1 MKLDNIL
8 KNKSEKEIDNK
19 FDNLDTELRNAPKHE
34 FGSIERLDK
43 EITLRGFAKL
53 VDISPV
59 YLCDLEKGRKA
70 APSMEVMQKMVSK
83 LALNKEESERFYD
96 LAALEQT
103 AKNPIPKD
111 LNAFLKDNH
120 VIVSALRTAKD
131 LDATDEEWQDFIDK
145 LRKSREGKP

>member
-1 MKLDNIL
+1 MTFGEYL
-8 KNKSEKEIDNK
+8 KQK
-19 FDNLDTELRNAPKHE
+19 
-34 FGSIERLDK
+34 RLDK

-131 LDATDEEWQDFIDK
+131 LNATDEEWQDFIDK

>member
-1 MKLDNIL
+1 MTFGEYL
-8 KNKSEKEIDNK
+8 KQK
-19 FDNLDTELRNAPKHE
+19 
-34 FGSIERLDK
+34 RLDK

-70 APSMEVMQKMVSK
+70 APSMKVMQKMVSK

-111 LNAFLKDNH
+111 LNAFLKDNR

>member
-1 MKLDNIL
+1 MHLIFLLLTIEFTFDIIDTRFMTFGEYL
-8 KNKSEKEIDNK
+8 KQK
-19 FDNLDTELRNAPKHE
+19 
-34 FGSIERLDK
+34 RLDK

>member
-1 MKLDNIL
+1 MTFGEYL
-8 KNKSEKEIDNK
+8 KQK
-19 FDNLDTELRNAPKHE
+19 
-34 FGSIERLDK
+34 RLDK

-103 AKNPIPKD
+103 EKNPIPKD

>member
-1 MKLDNIL
+1 MTFGEYL
-8 KNKSEKEIDNK
+8 KQK
-19 FDNLDTELRNAPKHE
+19 
-34 FGSIERLDK
+34 RLDK

-59 YLCDLEKGRKA
+59 YLCDMEKGRKA

-111 LNAFLKDNH
+111 LNAFLKDNR

>member
-1 MKLDNIL
+1 MTFGDYL
-8 KNKSEKEIDNK
+8 KQK
-19 FDNLDTELRNAPKHE
+19 
-34 FGSIERLDK
+34 RLDK

-111 LNAFLKDNH
+111 LNAFLKDNR

>member
-1 MKLDNIL
+1 MTFGEYL
-8 KNKSEKEIDNK
+8 KQK
-19 FDNLDTELRNAPKHE
+19 
-34 FGSIERLDK
+34 RLDK

-111 LNAFLKDNH
+111 LNAFPLSELQR
-120 VIVSALRTAKD
+120 IWTLRTKNGRILLISLEKAG
-131 LDATDEEWQDFIDK
+131 
-145 LRKSREGKP
+145 RENHERNVLQTKRS

>member
-1 MKLDNIL
+1 MTFGEYL
-8 KNKSEKEIDNK
+8 KQK
-19 FDNLDTELRNAPKHE
+19 
-34 FGSIERLDK
+34 RLDK

-59 YLCDLEKGRKA
+59 YLSDLEKGRKA

-111 LNAFLKDNH
+111 LNAFLKDNR

>member
-1 MKLDNIL
+1 MTFGEYL
-8 KNKSEKEIDNK
+8 KQK
-19 FDNLDTELRNAPKHE
+19 
-34 FGSIERLDK
+34 RLDK

-103 AKNPIPKD
+103 AKNPILKD
-111 LNAFLKDNH
+111 LNAFLKDNR

>member
-1 MKLDNIL
+1 MTFGEYL
-8 KNKSEKEIDNK
+8 KQKR
-19 FDNLDTELRNAPKHE
+19 F
-34 FGSIERLDK
+34 DK

>member
-1 MKLDNIL
+1 MTFGKYL
-8 KNKSEKEIDNK
+8 KQK
-19 FDNLDTELRNAPKHE
+19 
-34 FGSIERLDK
+34 RLDK

-111 LNAFLKDNH
+111 LNAFLKDNR

>member
-1 MKLDNIL
+1 MTFGEYL
-8 KNKSEKEIDNK
+8 KQK
-19 FDNLDTELRNAPKHE
+19 
-34 FGSIERLDK
+34 RLDK

-145 LRKSREGKP
+145 IRKSREGKP

>member
-1 MKLDNIL
+1 MTFGEYL
-8 KNKSEKEIDNK
+8 KQK
-19 FDNLDTELRNAPKHE
+19 
-34 FGSIERLDK
+34 RLDK

-70 APSMEVMQKMVSK
+70 APGMEVMQKMVSK

-111 LNAFLKDNH
+111 LNAFLKDNR

>member
-1 MKLDNIL
+1 MTFGEYL
-8 KNKSEKEIDNK
+8 KQK
-19 FDNLDTELRNAPKHE
+19 
-34 FGSIERLDK
+34 RLDK

-59 YLCDLEKGRKA
+59 YLCALEKGRKA

-111 LNAFLKDNH
+111 LNAFLKDNR

>member
-1 MKLDNIL
+1 MTFGEYL
-8 KNKSEKEIDNK
+8 KQK
-19 FDNLDTELRNAPKHE
+19 
-34 FGSIERLDK
+34 RLDK

-111 LNAFLKDNH
+111 LYAFLKDNR

>member
-1 MKLDNIL
+1 MTFGEYL
-8 KNKSEKEIDNK
+8 KQK
-19 FDNLDTELRNAPKHE
+19 
-34 FGSIERLDK
+34 RLDK

-111 LNAFLKDNH
+111 LKDNR

>member
-1 MKLDNIL
+1 MTFGEYL
-8 KNKSEKEIDNK
+8 KQK
-19 FDNLDTELRNAPKHE
+19 
-34 FGSIERLDK
+34 RLDK

-59 YLCDLEKGRKA
+59 YLCDLEKAENR
-70 APSMEVMQKMVSK
+70 PSMEVCQKMVSK

-111 LNAFLKDNH
+111 LNAFLKDNR
-120 VIVSALRTAKD
+120 VIVSALRICKD

>member
-1 MKLDNIL
+1 MTFGEYL
-8 KNKSEKEIDNK
+8 KQK
-19 FDNLDTELRNAPKHE
+19 
-34 FGSIERLDK
+34 RLDK
-43 EITLRGFAKL
+43 EITLRGFARL

-111 LNAFLKDNH
+111 LNAFLKDNR

>member
-1 MKLDNIL
+1 MTFGEYL
-8 KNKSEKEIDNK
+8 KQK
-19 FDNLDTELRNAPKHE
+19 
-34 FGSIERLDK
+34 RLDK

-111 LNAFLKDNH
+111 LNAFLKDNR

-131 LDATDEEWQDFIDK
+131 LDATDEELQDFIDK

>member
-1 MKLDNIL
+1 MTFGEYL
-8 KNKSEKEIDNK
+8 KQK
-19 FDNLDTELRNAPKHE
+19 
-34 FGSIERLDK
+34 RLDK

-111 LNAFLKDNH
+111 LNAFLKDNR
-120 VIVSALRTAKD
+120 VLVSALRTAKD

>member
-1 MKLDNIL
+1 MTFGEYL
-8 KNKSEKEIDNK
+8 KQK
-19 FDNLDTELRNAPKHE
+19 
-34 FGSIERLDK
+34 RLDK

-111 LNAFLKDNH
+111 LNAFLKDNR

-131 LDATDEEWQDFIDK
+131 LDATDEEWQDFID
-145 LRKSREGKP
+145 

>member
-1 MKLDNIL
+1 MTFGEYL
-8 KNKSEKEIDNK
+8 KQK
-19 FDNLDTELRNAPKHE
+19 
-34 FGSIERLDK
+34 RLDK

-59 YLCDLEKGRKA
+59 YLCDLEKDRKA

-111 LNAFLKDNH
+111 LNAFLKDNR

>member
-1 MKLDNIL
+1 MTFGEYL
-8 KNKSEKEIDNK
+8 KQK
-19 FDNLDTELRNAPKHE
+19 
-34 FGSIERLDK
+34 RLDK

-111 LNAFLKDNH
+111 LNAFLKDNR

-131 LDATDEEWQDFIDK
+131 LDATDEDWQDFIDK

>member
-1 MKLDNIL
+1 MTFGEYL
-8 KNKSEKEIDNK
+8 KQK
-19 FDNLDTELRNAPKHE
+19 
-34 FGSIERLDK
+34 RLDK

-103 AKNPIPKD
+103 AKTPIPKD
-111 LNAFLKDNH
+111 LNAFLKDNR

>member
-1 MKLDNIL
+1 MTFGEYL
-8 KNKSEKEIDNK
+8 KQK
-19 FDNLDTELRNAPKHE
+19 
-34 FGSIERLDK
+34 RLNK

-111 LNAFLKDNH
+111 LNAFLKDNR

>member
-1 MKLDNIL
+1 MTFGEYL
-8 KNKSEKEIDNK
+8 KQK
-19 FDNLDTELRNAPKHE
+19 
-34 FGSIERLDK
+34 RLDK
-43 EITLRGFAKL
+43 KITLRGFAKL

-111 LNAFLKDNH
+111 LNAFLKDNR

>member
-1 MKLDNIL
+1 MTFGEYL
-8 KNKSEKEIDNK
+8 KQK
-19 FDNLDTELRNAPKHE
+19 
-34 FGSIERLDK
+34 RLDK

-96 LAALEQT
+96 LAAMEQT

-111 LNAFLKDNH
+111 LNAFLKDNR

>member
-1 MKLDNIL
+1 MTFGEYL
-8 KNKSEKEIDNK
+8 KQK
-19 FDNLDTELRNAPKHE
+19 
-34 FGSIERLDK
+34 RLDK

-103 AKNPIPKD
+103 AKNPIQKD
-111 LNAFLKDNH
+111 LNAFLKDNR

>member
-1 MKLDNIL
+1 MTFGEYL
-8 KNKSEKEIDNK
+8 KQK
-19 FDNLDTELRNAPKHE
+19 
-34 FGSIERLDK
+34 RLDK

-70 APSMEVMQKMVSK
+70 APSIEVMQKMVSK

-111 LNAFLKDNH
+111 LNAFLKDNR

>member
-1 MKLDNIL
+1 MTFGEYL
-8 KNKSEKEIDNK
+8 KQK
-19 FDNLDTELRNAPKHE
+19 
-34 FGSIERLDK
+34 RLDK

-111 LNAFLKDNH
+111 LNAFLKNNH

>member
-1 MKLDNIL
+1 MTFGEYL
-8 KNKSEKEIDNK
+8 KQK
-19 FDNLDTELRNAPKHE
+19 
-34 FGSIERLDK
+34 RLDK

-83 LALNKEESERFYD
+83 LALNKEESERAND
-96 LAALEQT
+96 LAALEQP

-111 LNAFLKDNH
+111 LNAFLKDNR

>member
-1 MKLDNIL
+1 MTFGEYL
-8 KNKSEKEIDNK
+8 KQK
-19 FDNLDTELRNAPKHE
+19 
-34 FGSIERLDK
+34 RLDK

-111 LNAFLKDNH
+111 LNAFLKDNR

-145 LRKSREGKP
+145 LRKSMEGKP

>member
-1 MKLDNIL
+1 MTFGEYL
-8 KNKSEKEIDNK
+8 KQK
-19 FDNLDTELRNAPKHE
+19 
-34 FGSIERLDK
+34 RLYK

-111 LNAFLKDNH
+111 LNAFLKDNR

>member
-1 MKLDNIL
+1 MTFGEYL
-8 KNKSEKEIDNK
+8 KQK
-19 FDNLDTELRNAPKHE
+19 
-34 FGSIERLDK
+34 RLDK

-111 LNAFLKDNH
+111 LNAFLKDNR

-131 LDATDEEWQDFIDK
+131 LDATDEEWQDFFDK

>member
-1 MKLDNIL
+1 MTFGEYL
-8 KNKSEKEIDNK
+8 KQK
-19 FDNLDTELRNAPKHE
+19 
-34 FGSIERLDK
+34 RLDK
-43 EITLRGFAKL
+43 EITLRGFARL

>member
-1 MKLDNIL
+1 MTFGEYL
-8 KNKSEKEIDNK
+8 KQK
-19 FDNLDTELRNAPKHE
+19 
-34 FGSIERLDK
+34 RLDK

-70 APSMEVMQKMVSK
+70 APSMEVMQKKVSK

-111 LNAFLKDNH
+111 LNAFLKDNR

>member
-1 MKLDNIL
+1 MTFGEYL
-8 KNKSEKEIDNK
+8 KQK
-19 FDNLDTELRNAPKHE
+19 
-34 FGSIERLDK
+34 RLDK

-83 LALNKEESERFYD
+83 LALSKEESERFYD

-111 LNAFLKDNH
+111 LNAFLKDNR

>member
-1 MKLDNIL
+1 MTFGEYL
-8 KNKSEKEIDNK
+8 KQK
-19 FDNLDTELRNAPKHE
+19 
-34 FGSIERLDK
+34 RLDK

-83 LALNKEESERFYD
+83 MALNKEESERFYD

-111 LNAFLKDNH
+111 LNAFLKDNR

>member
-1 MKLDNIL
+1 MTFGEYL
-8 KNKSEKEIDNK
+8 KQK
-19 FDNLDTELRNAPKHE
+19 
-34 FGSIERLDK
+34 RLDK

-70 APSMEVMQKMVSK
+70 APSMEVMQNMVSK

-111 LNAFLKDNH
+111 LNAFLKDNR